1 MANEPSQNVLPQTCY
16 AAVEPQ
22 LEVQINY
29 DVNLLPSTSNINETG
44 ENQGTN
50 DDFSEILGED
60 PSTSVAYGP
69 DIHKDVAS
77 RFTYIATKGLD
88 KEARKNLVEK
98 FQIPNNS
105 KFIAAPK
112 LNAELKAA
120 IIDTAVKRDK
130 SIEIKQCEI
139 AAAISSLGTIISNE
153 IKSGS
158 DKELIQSLMD
168 MGRLLCDIQYNQSIC
183 RRSLILGHAADGPNA
198 TPTTACCGTDQTCD
212 TEKERST
219 LLEVIQ
225 TKPPSVDEL
234 ERCKYLNLMENNDY
248 NEYMTLPSSLLPDL
262 NWWLSSIMY
271 SNNSIKDDNNY
282 CLEIFSDAST
292 TGWGASCGDQRASGR
307 WSQEEIHFHINQLE
321 LLAAYFALKIFSKNY
336 SNCNILMRVDNTT
349 AISYINRMGGIQY
362 PHLSKVARDIWQWC
376 EPSEHPQKHYPG
388 CRDFVRT
395 ALLQR
400 EIPSASADIILASI
414 SESTL
419 KQYDVCYKKWYDFC
433 VTNMINMFEPSVPM
447 IIQFLTKIFVDGA
460 QYGTINS
467 YRSALSF
474 IIKKLPDD
482 DRISRFC
489 KGVFKLR
496 PSLPRYNFTWDAGVT
511 INYLATLFPNEN
523 LTLEQLTKKC
533 VTLLAL
539 VTAHRV
545 QTLSKIKLN
554 EIVYCN
560 DKIMIKICDLIKTSR
575 PGMKQPLL
583 YLPYYCERPE
593 ICPASTL
600 RAYIDR
606 SKDIIRPENYLFVS
620 FRKPY
625 KNVSP
630 QTLSRWIKITL
641 QDSGIDVSIFKSHS
655 TRHAATSMAKKM
667 GINID
672 NIRQAAGWSGNS
684 STFARFYD
692 RPIIDKDNLALA
704 NTLCSL

>member
-1 MANEPSQNVLPQTCY
+1 
-16 AAVEPQ
+16 
-22 LEVQINY
+22 
-29 DVNLLPSTSNINETG
+29 
-44 ENQGTN
+44 
-50 DDFSEILGED
+50 
-60 PSTSVAYGP
+60 
-69 DIHKDVAS
+69 
-77 RFTYIATKGLD
+77 
-88 KEARKNLVEK
+88 
-98 FQIPNNS
+98 
-105 KFIAAPK
+105 
-112 LNAELKAA
+112 
-120 IIDTAVKRDK
+120 
-130 SIEIKQCEI
+130 
-139 AAAISSLGTIISNE
+139 
-153 IKSGS
+153 
-158 DKELIQSLMD
+158 
-168 MGRLLCDIQYNQSIC
+168 
-183 RRSLILGHAADGPNA
+183 
-198 TPTTACCGTDQTCD
+198 
-212 TEKERST
+212 
-219 LLEVIQ
+219 
-225 TKPPSVDEL
+225 
-234 ERCKYLNLMENNDY
+234 MENNDY

-262 NWWLSSIMY
+262 NWWLSSIMH

-496 PSLPRYNFTWDAGVT
+496 PSLPRYTFTWDAGVT